1 VELRTQTFVSMNETG
16 VSEEVLMTHSR
27 TWLASAA
34 VFALVFGIELPDPK
48 LTAEHFPLPS
58 DQTMAAGADRG
69 LQEGQPR
76 VQANDE
82 SAQRVF

>member
-1 VELRTQTFVSMNETG
+1 MELRTQTFVSMNETG

-27 TWLASAA
+27 TWLVSAA

-69 LQEGQPR
+69 LQGGQPR
-76 VQANDE
+76 IQANDE